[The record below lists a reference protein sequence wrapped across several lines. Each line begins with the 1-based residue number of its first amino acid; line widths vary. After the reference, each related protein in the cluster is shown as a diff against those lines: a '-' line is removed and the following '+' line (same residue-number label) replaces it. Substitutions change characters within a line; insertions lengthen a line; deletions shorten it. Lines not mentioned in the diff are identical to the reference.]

1 MFNDAPDGHD
11 RSDEPVSSTPR
22 AASAPR
28 AAGQLI
34 GRSPELLSVL
44 SLMERV
50 APSSCTVLITGES
63 GTGKEVLVA
72 ALHEQSPRRA
82 APLVTINC
90 GAIPEQLLESELFG
104 HARGAFTGAHASRPG
119 RVQAAEGGTLFL
131 DEVGEL
137 PLGLQVKLLRLLQQR
152 EYSPVG
158 DNRTIKCDIR
168 VVAATN
174 RDLAKEVAEGRFR
187 EDLYYRLD
195 VIHLE
200 LPPLRERPGDVAL
213 LAEHFLGVCAERAGR
228 SDLLGFSPEALALL
242 EVYEWPGNVRALENA
257 VERAVLLSAGPLIA
271 VADLPPAI
279 RASARKAAP
288 AHAPAAL
295 DADLGLREAVERFEN
310 QLIMQAL
317 ERTGWNKQ
325 RAAQLLRDPRT
336 GNEHPVEPRLLDSVY
351 RIARKFAAHEIR
363 VVSGYRTPKPG
374 THSNHGRGRAMDL
387 IVPGTTDED
396 VAKFAR
402 EAGFAGVGIYPVSG
416 FVHVDVRTRSF
427 YWVDRS
433 SPGRTASRRRSRR
446 RRGHGLQEV
455 HGTQAQQADARA
467 RALGVAPLGGTEAPA
482 AAAAEPDD
490 EDDEEQSAAPQVA
503 TSGG

>member
-28 AAGQLI
+28 AAAQLI

-63 GTGKEVLVA
+63 GTGKEVVVA

-90 GAIPEQLLESELFG
+90 GAIPEQLLEIELFG
-104 HARGAFTGAHASRPG
+104 HARGAFTGAHAARPG

-131 DEVGEL
+131 DEVGDL

-158 DNRTIKCDIR
+158 DNRTVKCDIR

-174 RDLAKEVAEGRFR
+174 RDLGKEVAEGRFR

-200 LPPLRERPGDVAL
+200 LPPLRDRPGDVAL

-228 SDLLGFSPEALALL
+228 GDLQGFSPEALALL

-279 RASARKAAP
+279 RACARKIAP
-288 AHAPAAL
+288 ALAPTAL
-295 DADLGLREAVERFEN
+295 GADLGLREAVERFEN

-325 RAAQLLRDPRT
+325 RAAQLLQVNRT
-336 GNEHPVEPRLLDSVY
+336 TLVEMLK
-351 RIARKFAAHEIR
+351 RKKICAA
-363 VVSGYRTPKPG
+363 
-374 THSNHGRGRAMDL
+374 
-387 IVPGTTDED
+387 
-396 VAKFAR
+396 
-402 EAGFAGVGIYPVSG
+402 
-416 FVHVDVRTRSF
+416 
-427 YWVDRS
+427 
-433 SPGRTASRRRSRR
+433 
-446 RRGHGLQEV
+446 
-455 HGTQAQQADARA
+455 
-467 RALGVAPLGGTEAPA
+467 
-482 AAAAEPDD
+482 
-490 EDDEEQSAAPQVA
+490 
-503 TSGG
+503 